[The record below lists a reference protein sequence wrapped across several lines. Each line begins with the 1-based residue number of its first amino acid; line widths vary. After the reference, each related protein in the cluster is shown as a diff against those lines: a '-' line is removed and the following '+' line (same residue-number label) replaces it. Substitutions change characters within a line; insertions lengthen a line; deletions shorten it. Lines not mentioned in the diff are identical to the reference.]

1 MILER
6 IRRARQ
12 EYPFQFWLL
21 FVGMIISRTGASM
34 IWPFMMVYISAQ
46 LDLPLASVA
55 TLFAINSLVGLVTS
69 FVAGPVTDR
78 AGRKGAMV
86 VSLLGS
92 GLSFVGMIWASSYGA
107 FAVLMVLRGAL
118 SPLYQVGSNAML
130 ADMLPPE
137 KRDDGYATLRMGSNL
152 GIALGPALGGV
163 IVSQSYAITFSLAA
177 AGMVIFGLLILFMAR
192 ETMPAAE
199 PKSPSRKA
207 CGEPWGGYPQV
218 FRDGRF
224 MTMILSLTLA
234 MIPVTIMWTL
244 LAVHTKQNY
253 GLPESQFGFIPTT
266 NAAMVV
272 ALQILVT
279 RYTKRRPPFWMMAL
293 GALLYGLGVGSVAL
307 GRGFWGFW
315 MSMVI
320 VTCGEL
326 ILMPTAATYAA
337 NLAPADMRGRY
348 MSIYSLAWTVAFA
361 IGPVVGG
368 FLNDNFGPLAIW
380 YGGVAFGLLGA
391 LSFARLALAAKRG

>member
-1 MILER
+1 MIKMILER
-6 IRRARQ
+6 IRRTRQ

-55 TLFAINSLVGLVTS
+55 TLFTINSLMGLVTS

-118 SPLYQVGSNAML
+118 APLYQVGSNAML

-199 PKSPSRKA
+199 PKSEKR
-207 CGEPWGGYPQV
+207 GEPWGGYPRV

-224 MTMILSLTLA
+224 MAMVLSLTLG

-244 LAVHTKQNY
+244 LAVHATQNY
-253 GLPESQFGFIPTT
+253 GLPESQFGLIPTT

-293 GALLYGLGVGSVAL
+293 GALFYGLGVGSVAL

-315 MSMVI
+315 ASMVI

-337 NLAPADMRGRY
+337 NLAPVDMRGRY
-348 MSIYSLAWTVAFA
+348 MSIYSLAWTAAFA
-361 IGPVVGG
+361 TGPVVGG

-380 YGGVAFGLLGA
+380 YGAAAFGLLSA
-391 LSFARLALAAKRG
+391 LSFARLAATRGQG